1 MSLIFHQQQQLY
13 FIILCGFV
21 YKKKNLTEILLSGQ
35 QRVLRGTIHPST
47 GDPRIN
53 IVGRARTPVL
63 EVDCNKEVKLII
75 PIQ

>member
-1 MSLIFHQQQQLY
+1 MSLIFSQQQQLY

-21 YKKKNLTEILLSGQ
+21 YKKNLTEILLSGQ

-63 EVDCNKEVKLII
+63 EVDCNKEVKSI

>member
-1 MSLIFHQQQQLY
+1 M
-13 FIILCGFV
+13 
-21 YKKKNLTEILLSGQ
+21 KKKNLTQILLSGQ

-63 EVDCNKEVKLII
+63 EVDCNKEVKLI